1 MSILDWGYFDAEQL
15 NKVYEKLGVGDSLP
29 TSNDF
34 INFSSLNFETIWL
47 LNWINHYLV
56 TE

>member
-29 TSNDF
+29 TSNDC
-34 INFSSLNFETIWL
+34 IDFSGLKFETIWL
-47 LNWINHYLV
+47 INWIN
-56 TE
+56 